1 MKTSSKI
8 ILGVVALIVIGAL
21 IFLVWKMNKKS
32 NEQSNGNT
40 TSNGGTNSGTGTNTN
55 TNSGKGG
62 TVQNSDFPLKRSS
75 AWSGR
80 VAILQEKLNRK
91 LAFMTGPYY
100 PLDKNNKPIKE
111 LVVDGLFGD
120 RTERVVKFVFGT
132 YDVSE
137 EQYNSLS

>member
-21 IFLVWKMNKKS
+21 IFLWKLNKKS
-32 NEQSNGNT
+32 NEQSNQNT

-62 TVQNSDFPLKRSS
+62 TTQNSDFPLKRSS

-91 LAFMTGPYY
+91 LTFMPGPYY
-100 PLDKNNKPIKE
+100 PLDKNNKPIKQ